1 MKIQSVNNNSY
12 QNNISHKAKF
22 AKNANFKRIFGYTN
36 SERLSTG
43 LIKRFQQLPAQ
54 ELEILNISALRTTT
68 TNKYVTISVFNN
80 STLKTLSAE
89 VNMDENGC
97 KALPELMREIISDKQ
112 FFEYTYGRAKDFR
125 DLTNY

>member
-12 QNNISHKAKF
+12 QNNVSHKAKF
-22 AKNANFKRIFGYTN
+22 AKNANFKKIFGYTN
-36 SERLSTG
+36 SEHLSTG

-68 TNKYVTISVFNN
+68 TNKYATISVFNN

-89 VNMDENGC
+89 VHMDEKGC
-97 KALPELMREIISDKQ
+97 KALPQLIREIISNKH
-112 FFEYTYGRAKDFR
+112 FFEYTDGRAKDFR
-125 DLTNY
+125 ELTNF